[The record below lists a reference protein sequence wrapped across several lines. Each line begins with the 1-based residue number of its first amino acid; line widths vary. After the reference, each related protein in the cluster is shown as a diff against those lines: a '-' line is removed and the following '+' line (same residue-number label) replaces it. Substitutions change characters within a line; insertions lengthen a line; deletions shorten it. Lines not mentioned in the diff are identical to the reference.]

1 MLREMSGG
9 AQSEDLTPYGALS
22 VPVQRRLKLG
32 SFNGDDSDSIL
43 VAPSSLNLEP
53 YGALSDRVQLRLSQ
67 GYAGYA
73 ALPAS
78 PNTLTDD
85 TILVEVEVEASNTK
99 TNPRFSPGIQQRQPS
114 LTPYGALAG
123 ARPLNF

>member
-1 MLREMSGG
+1 MLREMSAG

-22 VPVQRRLKLG
+22 LPVQRRLKLG
-32 SFNGDDSDSIL
+32 SLTGDDSGDSVL
-43 VAPSSLNLEP
+43 VAPPNLNLQP

-67 GYAGYA
+67 GYAGYK
-73 ALPAS
+73 ALPAFPPS
-78 PNTLTDD
+78 LT
-85 TILVEVEVEASNTK
+85 EVVEASNTI

-114 LTPYGALAG
+114 LRPYGALAG